1 MNYQS
6 DRILKGLQAHI
17 LAIFFAFTSFT
28 ALGQDSDELLE
39 SSEAFAFS
47 TEVIS
52 ADQVM
57 VNWAIAPGYYM
68 YLDKFAFDAK
78 PAGVG
83 ISRIDR
89 PKGKIKNDEFFGDVE
104 IYENEAKFQLT
115 LSRFASDPGTLLLDT
130 VGQGCNE
137 PIGVCYPP
145 IQHSVSLDL
154 PASVA
159 SSSSEINS
167 VSDLQQLLAIGS
179 GQSEFLDPDDAF
191 VLEIVADSKDQ
202 LSAHFRIAPDY
213 YLYRDKISFVVVD
226 GATLARYTIP
236 EGKTKQDPYFGE
248 VSIYETDVSFTL
260 PITSNENA
268 KSVELIASYQGC
280 ADAGICYPPI
290 KKTISVSLLNAI
302 SPQR

>member
-52 ADQVM
+52 ADQVV

-104 IYENEAKFQLT
+104 IYDQDNVRTPTTARSCLENKVGLRCAKIIF
-115 LSRFASDPGTLLLDT
+115 RA
-130 VGQGCNE
+130 
-137 PIGVCYPP
+137 
-145 IQHSVSLDL
+145 
-154 PASVA
+154 A
-159 SSSSEINS
+159 
-167 VSDLQQLLAIGS
+167 LQ
-179 GQSEFLDPDDAF
+179 
-191 VLEIVADSKDQ
+191 
-202 LSAHFRIAPDY
+202 
-213 YLYRDKISFVVVD
+213 
-226 GATLARYTIP
+226 
-236 EGKTKQDPYFGE
+236 
-248 VSIYETDVSFTL
+248 
-260 PITSNENA
+260 
-268 KSVELIASYQGC
+268 
-280 ADAGICYPPI
+280 
-290 KKTISVSLLNAI
+290 
-302 SPQR
+302 

>member
-52 ADQVM
+52 ADQVV

-89 PKGKIKNDEFFGDVE
+89 PKGKIKNDEFF
-104 IYENEAKFQLT
+104 
-115 LSRFASDPGTLLLDT
+115 RR
-130 VGQGCNE
+130 C
-137 PIGVCYPP
+137 
-145 IQHSVSLDL
+145 
-154 PASVA
+154 
-159 SSSSEINS
+159 
-167 VSDLQQLLAIGS
+167 
-179 GQSEFLDPDDAF
+179 
-191 VLEIVADSKDQ
+191 
-202 LSAHFRIAPDY
+202 
-213 YLYRDKISFVVVD
+213 
-226 GATLARYTIP
+226 
-236 EGKTKQDPYFGE
+236 
-248 VSIYETDVSFTL
+248 
-260 PITSNENA
+260 
-268 KSVELIASYQGC
+268 
-280 ADAGICYPPI
+280 
-290 KKTISVSLLNAI
+290 
-302 SPQR
+302 